1 MSGFWILGIVL
12 NVSLTGL
19 AIWWVLREMKPR
31 DAAPPQAAGKT
42 PRTTNDTH

>member
-31 DAAPPQAAGKT
+31 DAERSADEP
-42 PRTTNDTH
+42 DDVS